1 MDYTSIH
8 VNVITYY
15 FLQFVQWL
23 LYHSIRN
30 VVKLFWNFLAR
41 QLRISRF
48 LSKKRLGVLLFPL
61 DGMLVYHSLLSHPSR
76 SFLEPIYNWVKKGAA
91 TGEYYQEYNT
101 RARTQT
107 THSRVQQTNTQTNH
121 STSPGRG
128 TEDYI
133 NSPLFSCGILFPSL
147 LLFRTWHFSD
157 QHFARTVPSETR
169 GDIKTET
176 HVCLPILA
184 YKYQN
189 VSKQQKHL
197 TETETDDG
205 REVRIKFGDF
215 LQ

>member
-1 MDYTSIH
+1 MSSHTISYSLYSDYY
-8 VNVITYY
+8 ITVLEMWKSC
-15 FLQFVQWL
+15 FGIFWL
-23 LYHSIRN
+23 DTG
-30 VVKLFWNFLAR
+30 
-41 QLRISRF
+41 LRISRF
-48 LSKKRLGVLLFPL
+48 ISKKRLGVLLFPL
-61 DGMLVYHSLLSHPSR
+61 DGMLVYHSLLSPPSR

-107 THSRVQQTNTQTNH
+107 TRSRVQQTNNSGNH

-128 TEDYI
+128 TGDYI

-147 LLFRTWHFSD
+147 LLFRTWHSSD
-157 QHFARTVPSETR
+157 QHFARKVPSETR

-205 REVRIKFGDF
+205 GGGYG
-215 LQ
+215 